1 MKRIVTRFDRT
12 PSKTKR
18 SQVMRRNMPP
28 AEVILWSKMK
38 GRQLSGFR
46 FRRQHPVGSYFL
58 DFYCPEIKLCIELD
72 GDQHGQ
78 EQALI
83 RDRDRTSFL
92 EDKNITVLRFWNN
105 EIYDNVDG
113 VLEAILEQALSLGKE
128 IKIRRDG
135 ISSP

>member
-1 MKRIVTRFDRT
+1 
-12 PSKTKR
+12 
-18 SQVMRRNMPP
+18 MPP